1 MSDATTVVSNVK
13 YKTYP
18 NGFLDG
24 EELYRAS
31 MVSDTTISLDE
42 LFEIMSFHHSTLT
55 VADMQAFHT
64 VYKQAILRALLEGKR
79 IQTDLMSFKLSM
91 RGNFNGP
98 EDSYDPKRHELV
110 ILIRP
115 NSDFQDII
123 RLMASPEK
131 QRATTRQPE
140 LHKYVNLR
148 KGASNT
154 ILSPSYNARVE
165 GYNLS
170 FNEDDPQQGLFLIAT
185 SGHTNAGAEVRLED
199 LSLSTSTKIIFRT
212 PDDLTPGPY
221 KLEMRAI
228 FGKKDMRIGV
238 LGTMLQV
245 NVIKIRTIGTKKES
259 Q

>member
-1 MSDATTVVSNVK
+1 MSDATTIVSNIK

-18 NGFLDG
+18 NDFLDG

-31 MVSDTTISLDE
+31 IVSGNTITLDE
-42 LFEIMSFHHSTLT
+42 LFETMSFHHSTLT

-91 RGNFNGP
+91 RGVFNGP
-98 EDSYDPKRHELV
+98 EDYFDPKRHELV

-115 NSDFQDII
+115 DSDFQDLV
-123 RLMASPEK
+123 RLMANFEK
-131 QRATTRQPE
+131 QRAIKPQPE
-140 LHKYVNLR
+140 LHKYINLR

-154 ILSPSYNARVE
+154 VLSPSYNGRIE

-185 SGHTNAGAEVRLED
+185 SGHTNAGIEIRLED
-199 LSLSTSTKIIFRT
+199 LSLATSTKIIFRT
-212 PDDLTPGPY
+212 PDDLIPGPY
-221 KLEMRAI
+221 KVEMRAI
-228 FGKKDMRIGV
+228 FGKDKMRIGV
-238 LGTMLQV
+238 LGTILQV
-245 NVIKIRTIGTKKES
+245 E
-259 Q
+259 

>member
-170 FNEDDPQQGLFLIAT
+170 FKDEDPQQGLFLIAT
-185 SGHTNAGAEVRLED
+185 SGHTNAGTEIRLED
-199 LSLSTSTKIIFRT
+199 LSLATSTKIIFRT
-212 PDDLTPGPY
+212 PDDLIPGPY

-228 FGKKDMRIGV
+228 FGKDTMRIGV
-238 LGTMLQV
+238 LGTILQV
-245 NVIKIRTIGTKKES
+245 E
-259 Q
+259 